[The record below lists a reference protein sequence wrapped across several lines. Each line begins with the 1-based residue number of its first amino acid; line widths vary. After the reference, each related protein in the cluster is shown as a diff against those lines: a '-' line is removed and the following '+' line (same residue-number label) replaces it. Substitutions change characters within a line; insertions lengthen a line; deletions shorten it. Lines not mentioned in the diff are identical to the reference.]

1 MSTTRG
7 LKNNNPLNIRK
18 SNDTFIGE
26 LPVSTDKA
34 FKQFKSMAHGYRA
47 AFVIL
52 SNYNKRGLNTIEKII
67 SRWAPPSD
75 GNHTENY
82 IQNVSVRSGVD
93 RKKELTLKDG
103 NDYIKIVAAMCVSE
117 NGVKAVM
124 SDVIEG
130 FNLQSR
136 ITI

>member
-18 SNDTFIGE
+18 SNDTFLGE
-26 LPVSTDKA
+26 KTSTDKA
-34 FKQFKSMAHGYRA
+34 FKQFIAMAYGYRA

-52 SNYNKRGLNTIEKII
+52 SNYNKRGANTIEKII
-67 SRWAPPSD
+67 SKWAPPSD

-82 IQNVSVRSGVD
+82 IQNVSVLSGVD
-93 RKKELTLKDG
+93 RKKELTLQDG

-124 SDVIEG
+124 NDVIEG
-130 FNLQSR
+130 FNLQTR
-136 ITI
+136 ITK

>member
-18 SNDTFIGE
+18 SNDTFLGE
-26 LPVSTDKA
+26 KTSTDKA

-82 IQNVSVRSGVD
+82 IQNVSIRSGVN
-93 RKKELTLKDG
+93 RKKELTLQDG

-117 NGVKAVM
+117 NGIKAVM
-124 SDVIEG
+124 SDVIDG
-130 FNLQSR
+130 FNLQTR
-136 ITI
+136 ITK

>member
-7 LKNNNPLNIRK
+7 LRNNNPLNIRK
-18 SNDTFIGE
+18 SMDTFLGE
-26 LPVSTDKA
+26 KTSTDKA
-34 FKQFKSMAHGYRA
+34 FKQFVTMPYGYRA

-67 SRWAPPSD
+67 GRWAPPTD

-82 IQNVSVRSGVD
+82 IKNVSVRSGVD

-130 FNLQSR
+130 FNLQTR
-136 ITI
+136 ITK